1 MYESFFQL
9 KQRPFAAAPR
19 VDRYF
24 PAQPIEAS
32 RLAVARCIERAEGA
46 GLLIGPPGTGK
57 TLLCHVLAEQ
67 FRSQFAVAMLCNGHL
82 DNRRE
87 LLQAILFE
95 LGLPYRRLE
104 EGELR
109 LSLIDYVSNDQSSR
123 GGLLLIVDEAHTLSP
138 RLLEEVRLIANLV
151 RNGQP
156 RVRLVLAG
164 NPALEECL
172 ADPGLEALGQ
182 RIATRCYLEALDYD
196 QTQKYV
202 LAQMTALG
210 GGARGVFT
218 SEALQAVYQAT
229 DGVPRLIN
237 QLCDHVLM
245 LAYAGGKHQ
254 IGAAG
259 IEEAWSD
266 LQQLPSP
273 WVGRAVTQTGATA
286 GADFIEFGDLD
297 DEPSV
302 TVHAEPSLDE
312 AYFEPAGQVGPAAEA
327 TLLIHQIDDH
337 LNELEQE
344 YVSSSAPHAVHTG
357 ETWSADPFSER
368 FDEEEVLI
376 DRYTSLGTG
385 GTLQHV
391 ESDDGRALA
400 ALLEPFDHFES
411 PTLSVVGGPPL
422 AEPESLVA
430 SVVTGPEVLQS
441 ANPLAP
447 FSASTLDSVAPAALL
462 QSASADERAPVDLE
476 LGDHELEDHEL
487 EDHELE
493 DHELE
498 DHELEDHG
506 SEDNVSVHR
515 AATDWEG
522 DPADELLEEALES
535 DDDLMIVEDDPRHEI
550 RPPSR
555 LRAAQV
561 RRQEYRQ
568 LFSSLRRG

>member
-1 MYESFFQL
+1 MYEEFFQL

-24 PAQPIEAS
+24 PGKAIETS
-32 RLAVARCIERAEGA
+32 RRAIARCVERAEGA

-57 TLLCHVLAEQ
+57 TLLCHMLAEQ
-67 FRSQFAVAMLCNGHL
+67 FRGKFAVAMLSNGHL

-109 LSLIDYVSNDQSSR
+109 LSLIDHVSNDQSSR

-164 NPALEECL
+164 NPTLEECL
-172 ADPGLEALGQ
+172 ADPALEALGQ
-182 RIATRCYLEALDYD
+182 RITTRCYLEALDYD

-202 LAQMTALG
+202 LAQMTTLG
-210 GGARGVFT
+210 GGARQVFT
-218 SEALQAVYQAT
+218 PEALEAIYHAT

-245 LAYAGGKHQ
+245 LAYAGGKQQ
-254 IGAAG
+254 IGPAG
-259 IEEAWSD
+259 VDEAWSD

-273 WVGRAVTQTGATA
+273 WVDRSATQPGAKA
-286 GADFIEFGDLD
+286 DADFIEFGDLH

-302 TVHAEPSLDE
+302 AVHAELPLE
-312 AYFEPAGQVGPAAEA
+312 EVYFEPAGQVGPAAEA

-337 LNELEQE
+337 LNDLERE
-344 YVSSSAPHAVHTG
+344 YVVSPAAGPGYSSG
-357 ETWSADPFSER
+357 TWSADPFSER

-376 DRYTSLGTG
+376 DRYTSLGAVAG
-385 GTLQHV
+385 LQQV

-400 ALLEPFDHFES
+400 ALLEPFEQFES
-411 PTLSVVGGPPL
+411 PMLSVVGSPVL
-422 AEPESLVA
+422 AEGESLVA
-430 SVVTGPEVLQS
+430 SVVTGPEAVHAS
-441 ANPLAP
+441 NPLAP
-447 FSASTLDSVAPAALL
+447 FSASTLDTVAPTVSL
-462 QSASADERAPVDLE
+462 QSLSADEGTAADWAGE
-476 LGDHELEDHEL
+476 TA
-487 EDHELE
+487 
-493 DHELE
+493 
-498 DHELEDHG
+498 
-506 SEDNVSVHR
+506 SEQ
-515 AATDWEG
+515 
-522 DPADELLEEALES
+522 PEESFES
-535 DDDLMIVEDDPRHEI
+535 DEDLMIVEEDPRHEI
-550 RPPSR
+550 HPPSR

>member
-9 KQRPFAAAPR
+9 KQRPFTAAPR

-24 PAQPIEAS
+24 PGKAIEVS
-32 RLAVARCIERAEGA
+32 RQAVARCIERAEGA
-46 GLLIGPPGTGK
+46 GLVIGGPGTGK
-57 TLLCHVLAEQ
+57 TLLCHLLAEQ
-67 FRSQFAVAMLCNGHL
+67 FRGQFAVAMLSNGHL

-164 NPALEECL
+164 NPALEESL
-172 ADPGLEALGQ
+172 ADPALEALGQ
-182 RIATRCYLEALDYD
+182 RIAARCYLESLDYE
-196 QTQKYV
+196 QTRQYV

-210 GGARGVFT
+210 GDARRVFT
-218 SEALQAVYQAT
+218 PDALEAVYRAT

-245 LAYAGGKHQ
+245 LAYAGGKQ
-254 IGAAG
+254 EIGSAG
-259 IEEAWSD
+259 IGEAWSD

-273 WVGRAVTQTGATA
+273 WGNRSAGQTDRKPD
-286 GADFIEFGDLD
+286 ADFIEFGNLD
-297 DEPSV
+297 DEPQTAVYAETSV
-302 TVHAEPSLDE
+302 DE

-327 TLLIHQIDDH
+327 TLLIHQIDDQ
-337 LNELEQE
+337 LTELERE
-344 YVSSSAPHAVHTG
+344 YTGSLVPHAG
-357 ETWSADPFSER
+357 GAAATWPGDPFSER
-368 FDEEEVLI
+368 FDEEEVLF
-376 DRYTSLGTG
+376 DRYTSIGPETAGELP
-385 GTLQHV
+385 HV
-391 ESDDGRALA
+391 ESHDGRVLA
-400 ALLEPFDHFES
+400 AMLEPFEQFES
-411 PTLSVVGGPPL
+411 PTLSVVGKPKT

-430 SVVTGPEVLQS
+430 SAATFPEALQATS
-441 ANPLAP
+441 PLAP
-447 FSASTLDSVAPAALL
+447 FSASTFDVGPQGVSVESP
-462 QSASADERAPVDLE
+462 SADEETAE
-476 LGDHELEDHEL
+476 
-487 EDHELE
+487 
-493 DHELE
+493 
-498 DHELEDHG
+498 
-506 SEDNVSVHR
+506 
-515 AATDWEG
+515 W
-522 DPADELLEEALES
+522 ADEATFEEPDEPLPFDE
-535 DDDLMIVEDDPRHEI
+535 DMMIVEDDPRHEI
-550 RPPSR
+550 RPHSL